1 MGMGEPL
8 NNFESVRTAV
18 GQLTSRE
25 GFALSRRNVCVSTVG
40 PSPAMI
46 RQAGQLPCRLAWS
59 VHAVDDELRRL
70 LVPTTRQPMIELR
83 EAFQQALASKPGGDK
98 ARGLLVELALMGGVN
113 DQVEHAEQL
122 ATFLHPFGRGDVL
135 VNLIPYNENG
145 LGVNGALFRSAARED
160 VRRFQRRLWDHG
172 ILCTVRETRGDD
184 ERSACGQLATE
195 AGRRRSA
202 MQSAPLPS

>member
-18 GQLTSRE
+18 EQLTSPQ

-70 LVPTTRQPMIELR
+70 LVPTTRQPMEELR
-83 EAFQQALASKPGGDK
+83 GAFQATLATKPGGDK

-113 DQVEHAEQL
+113 DRPEHAEQL
-122 ATFLHPFGRGDVL
+122 ASFLVRTHARAPILEWRRRRTEWLALPSLPCARTPPPCARTTLLALALPSSRSQARTVRAP
-135 VNLIPYNENG
+135 LIP
-145 LGVNGALFRSAARED
+145 LTCVSPSDSSD
-160 VRRFQRRLWDHG
+160 VR
-172 ILCTVRETRGDD
+172 E
-184 ERSACGQLATE
+184 
-195 AGRRRSA
+195 
-202 MQSAPLPS
+202 PL